1 MLITFHLD
9 GYFPMTMTI
18 YEYNMDQSCNL
29 LTVHIHTIEQS
40 YPTSGDDSSLTDV
53 FKSLLSAKSSR

>member
-1 MLITFHLD
+1 
-9 GYFPMTMTI
+9 MTI
-18 YEYNMDQSCNL
+18 KEYNMDQSCNL